1 VQRIHSSSHAW
12 PRRPSAAVDAA
23 YRPTRCGKCT
33 RVCLSASGAGPAHS
47 AAAILWQWRTSQSSQ
62 STMHGQTS
70 DRRTICTSAGCSCT
84 ATADAPIPTANET
97 LHRRQR
103 NHTLPCAMGPAGW
116 RSGAVKGARL
126 CFPLLEVIVYRQLH
140 LAIELHV
147 RPCNRPL
154 ALLCTV
160 LSSPTTEPA
169 RRLSSSRRAH
179 LIYS

>member
-1 VQRIHSSSHAW
+1 MHKRRVLLHGHSRRANSNGKRNVASKTTNVSTLYPVRWGRQAVQ
-12 PRRPSAAVDAA
+12 
-23 YRPTRCGKCT
+23 
-33 RVCLSASGAGPAHS
+33 
-47 AAAILWQWRTSQSSQ
+47 
-62 STMHGQTS
+62 
-70 DRRTICTSAGCSCT
+70 
-84 ATADAPIPTANET
+84 
-97 LHRRQR
+97 
-103 NHTLPCAMGPAGW
+103 

-126 CFPLLEVIVYRQLH
+126 CLPLLEVIVYRQLH

-154 ALLCTV
+154 ALRCTG

>member
-1 VQRIHSSSHAW
+1 MHK
-12 PRRPSAAVDAA
+12 RRVLLHGHQ
-23 YRPTRCGKCT
+23 PTRQFQ
-33 RVCLSASGAGPAHS
+33 R
-47 AAAILWQWRTSQSSQ
+47 
-62 STMHGQTS
+62 QTKRCIE
-70 DRRTICTSAGCSCT
+70 D
-84 ATADAPIPTANET
+84 N
-97 LHRRQR
+97 QR
-103 NHTLPCAMGPAGW
+103 KHTLPCAMGPAGW
-116 RSGAVKGARL
+116 RSKAVKGARL

-154 ALLCTV
+154 ALRCTV

>member
-1 VQRIHSSSHAW
+1 MHKRRVLLHGHS
-12 PRRPSAAVDAA
+12 RRANSN
-23 YRPTRCGKCT
+23 GK
-33 RVCLSASGAGPAHS
+33 RNVASK
-47 AAAILWQWRTSQSSQ
+47 TTNV
-62 STMHGQTS
+62 STLG
-70 DRRTICTSAGCSCT
+70 
-84 ATADAPIPTANET
+84 
-97 LHRRQR
+97 
-103 NHTLPCAMGPAGW
+103 LPCAMGPAGW

-126 CFPLLEVIVYRQLH
+126 CLPLLEVIVYRQLH

-154 ALLCTV
+154 ALRCTV